1 MPQADFPAFS
11 HDTAS
16 VLSDPFDSADSAVRG
31 SGPWMV
37 LLAAFLG
44 WMFDGVELGLF
55 PLTARPAL
63 KEMLSRNMSPEQ
75 VQNHI
80 GAWMGYIG
88 AGTLVGAAIG
98 GVAFGWLGDRIGRVS
113 TLAWTVLTYSLFSGI
128 CAVAQQPWHLLS
140 LRFLS
145 SLGMGGEWAVG
156 VALVMEVWPTRWRP
170 MLASAI
176 GTASNVGF
184 LLIALLGLALGRML
198 EQVGAFLHLIQLP
211 RPWAQALLANSG
223 WRALYVMGA
232 LPAILTFFVRVFVP
246 ESRRW
251 QHAAATAPPGRV
263 RDIFEGNLAR
273 LTLLGTALSGIAL
286 LGTWGSVQW
295 IASWAGKLGAAQV
308 PSIEGDARA
317 KAQIAVS
324 LGAVTACLLAAPML
338 RWANRRTG
346 FFALSVL
353 SLATCAYLF
362 RGRHPFGTG
371 FLVLVFVVGGF
382 TAAFYAWLPLYLP
395 ELFPTRVRATAQG
408 FAYNIGR
415 VLAAAGTL
423 CSGQLL
429 NHFKEDYAK
438 MCSVISL
445 VYVAG
450 LVVIWF
456 CPETR
461 GRPLPD

>member
-1 MPQADFPAFS
+1 
-11 HDTAS
+11 
-16 VLSDPFDSADSAVRG
+16 
-31 SGPWMV
+31 MV

-44 WMFDGVELGLF
+44 WMFDGLELGLF

-63 KEMLSRNMSPEQ
+63 QEMLSRNLNAQQ
-75 VQNHI
+75 VADHI

-88 AGTLVGAAIG
+88 AATLVGAAIG

-113 TLAWTVLTYSLFSGI
+113 TLALTVLTYSVFSGV
-128 CAVAQQPWHLLS
+128 CALANQPWHLLA

-156 VALVMEVWPTRWRP
+156 VALVMEVWPGRWRP
-170 MLASAI
+170 VLASAI
-176 GTASNVGF
+176 GAASNVGF
-184 LLIALLGLALGRML
+184 LTIALLGLALGRTL
-198 EQVGAFLHLIQLP
+198 AQVGSFLQLIHLP
-211 RPWAQALLANSG
+211 RPWSQALLANSG
-223 WRALYVMGA
+223 WRALYLMGA
-232 LPAILTFFVRVFVP
+232 LPAILTFFVRAFVP
-246 ESRRW
+246 ESQRW
-251 QHAAATAPPGRV
+251 KHAAATAPPGRV
-263 RDIFEGNLAR
+263 RDIFEGPIARLTSAKVFALDYARERDIFEGSLAR

-295 IASWAGKLGAAQV
+295 IASWAGKLAAAQ
-308 PSIEGDARA
+308 SSSHETDARS

-324 LGAVTACLLAAPML
+324 LGAVTACILAAPML
-338 RWANRRTG
+338 RWAGRRAG
-346 FFALSVL
+346 FFALSLL
-353 SLATCAYLF
+353 SLASCSCLF
-362 RGRHPFGTG
+362 RGGLPFGTG
-371 FLVLVFVVGGF
+371 FLVLVFLVGGF

-429 NHFKEDYAK
+429 NHFHEDYAK

-445 VYVAG
+445 IYVAG
-450 LVVIWF
+450 LIVIWF
-456 CPETR
+456 CPETK